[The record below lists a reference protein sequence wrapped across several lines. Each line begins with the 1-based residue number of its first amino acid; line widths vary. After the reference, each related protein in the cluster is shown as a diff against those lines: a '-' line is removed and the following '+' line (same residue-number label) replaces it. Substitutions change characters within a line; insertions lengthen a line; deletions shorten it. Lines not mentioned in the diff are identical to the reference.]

1 MTQTRNVVPFPLTA
15 EQEKLQEKME
25 ALFLANVL
33 TAYTDEHHNED
44 WKKLPPDM
52 QLQTFMQGTLAG
64 LASCLFLAC
73 GSQQRQLVI
82 DNITKSIPYAIDLAE
97 YELAQHDQTGAPT
110 Q

>member
-1 MTQTRNVVPFPLTA
+1 MTQAGNVVPFPFTA

-33 TAYTDEHHNED
+33 TAYTNEEHNEE

-52 QLQTFMQGTLAG
+52 QLQTFTQGTLAG
-64 LASCLFLAC
+64 LASCLLLAC
-73 GSQQRQLVI
+73 GPQHRELVI

-97 YELAQHDQTGAPT
+97 YELAQRE
-110 Q
+110 